1 MENKSHSLFIEFNSS
16 NILFYAGKFDAE
28 NRFIL
33 EEKIIVND
41 QDFNKG
47 KFLNINEISLNIKKN
62 IRILEEKLNCVFTK
76 VTLILEN
83 FKFYCI
89 NISGYKKLNGS
100 QVLKENIAFILN
112 SLKLSISE
120 NNKDKTIVHIFNSKS
135 LLDGT
140 RMKNIPIGL
149 FGNFYNHE
157 LTFFLI
163 EKNFYNNIKQL
174 FKKNNIEIEKILHK
188 SYCDGVNLINKTPS
202 KDTFF
207 IIKIEDNNSH
217 VSFFEEASFRYHQK
231 FNFGTDLI
239 IKDITK
245 ICSVKPETVKLFL
258 KSINQEIND
267 LDENEFIEK
276 EYFGNEIFR
285 KIRKKMI
292 IEIAYARIQ
301 EIIDIIFNKNTNL
314 KLFNI
319 KEQTKYFLLSNEL
332 IRNKFGKTF
341 NKLILNYHQNEII
354 DYRKY
359 EMDEYISEI
368 ANLATFGWKKEA
380 VPISQTKSSIISKI
394 FRSIFG

>member
-112 SLKLSISE
+112 SLKLSILE

-174 FKKNNIEIEKILHK
+174 FKKNNIEIEK
-188 SYCDGVNLINKTPS
+188 
-202 KDTFF
+202 
-207 IIKIEDNNSH
+207 NS
-217 VSFFEEASFRYHQK
+217 S
-231 FNFGTDLI
+231 
-239 IKDITK
+239 
-245 ICSVKPETVKLFL
+245 
-258 KSINQEIND
+258 
-267 LDENEFIEK
+267 
-276 EYFGNEIFR
+276 
-285 KIRKKMI
+285 
-292 IEIAYARIQ
+292 
-301 EIIDIIFNKNTNL
+301 
-314 KLFNI
+314 
-319 KEQTKYFLLSNEL
+319 
-332 IRNKFGKTF
+332 
-341 NKLILNYHQNEII
+341 
-354 DYRKY
+354 
-359 EMDEYISEI
+359 
-368 ANLATFGWKKEA
+368 
-380 VPISQTKSSIISKI
+380 
-394 FRSIFG
+394 